1 MSDPV
6 GTTEAGSGPAYR
18 NTTGRRV
25 LAFARNTWRGL
36 TSMRVA
42 LILLFLLALAALPG
56 AMLPQRMVDDALVRE
71 YFEDYGWWAQLL
83 DRFQMFD
90 VYGSVWF
97 SAIYILLL
105 VSLVGCLVPRTFAY
119 IKSMRAKPVLTPRNL
134 GRLPHHS
141 SANVAASQQEVLDSA
156 RNRLRGWRR
165 TERTEQDGSHT
176 ISAERGYL
184 RETGNLV
191 FHFAV
196 LALIIAFAVGH
207 MYKYEGQV
215 IVHADGSQFCNS
227 GIYAYDTFN
236 AGLNVD
242 GTGLNEFCVKIN
254 DFEADYLPN
263 GQPENYRA
271 DIEYQSG
278 ENLET
283 GDWESYLLEVNH
295 PLRTAGDRVYLLGH
309 GFAPEFT
316 VTFPDGSERTQA
328 TQWRPN
334 DQVTLLS
341 DGATK
346 FDPPGVTDDFE
357 RRSNQLAV
365 TGLFAP
371 TAHFDGAVLSSS
383 SADLQDPAVAVDVM
397 RGDLGIDDGYGQSIF
412 EVDDRMVE
420 QGRLEQVARENLRM
434 GEELTLDDGTTVSFD
449 GVQRW
454 ASLQVSHDPTQGWVL
469 GFAIAMLLG
478 LGASLIVKRRRIWVR
493 VSPAEDS
500 GSASVVHVGGLA
512 RTDQAGYGEEFT
524 RIAHELLGQSAN
536 TGDADDAQQP
546 GTNGQGSTERKGT

>member
-1 MSDPV
+1 M
-6 GTTEAGSGPAYR
+6 
-18 NTTGRRV
+18 TTGGDGDPAGRERTYRDTPARRA

-42 LILLFLLALAALPG
+42 LILLFLLALAAFPG
-56 AMLPQRMVDDALVRE
+56 AVLPQRMVDASAVSR
-71 YFEDYGWWAQLL
+71 YIEDYGWWGRLL
-83 DRFQMFD
+83 DRLQFFD

-97 SAIYILLL
+97 SAIYLLLL
-105 VSLVGCLVPRTFAY
+105 VSLVGCLVPRSVEY
-119 IKSMRAKPVLTPRNL
+119 VRSMRARPVLTPRNL
-134 GRLPHHS
+134 ARMPHHREGQLR
-141 SANVAASQQEVLDSA
+141 ADPDTVVARAHD
-156 RNRLRGWRR
+156 RLSRWRR
-165 TERTEQDGSHT
+165 VERTEQDGART

-191 FHFAV
+191 FHFA
-196 LALIIAFAVGH
+196 LLGLIIAFAVGH

-215 IVHADGSQFCNS
+215 IVHADGSEFCNS

-242 GTGLNEFCVKIN
+242 GTGLTPFCVRVN

-278 ENLET
+278 DDLRDDT
-283 GDWESYLLEVNH
+283 WRPYDLQVNH
-295 PLRTAGDRVYLLGH
+295 PLRTEGDRVYLLGH

-316 VTFPDGSERTQA
+316 VTFPDGQQRTKA

-334 DQVTLLS
+334 DQITLLS

-346 FDPPGVTDDFE
+346 FDPPGVTDE
-357 RRSNQLAV
+357 ARRRSNQIAI

-371 TAHFDGAVLSSS
+371 TAHFNGKILTS
-383 SADLQDPAVAVDVM
+383 SAPGLDDPAVAVDVM
-397 RGDLGIDDGYGQSIF
+397 RGDLGIDSGYGQSIF
-412 EVDDRMVE
+412 EIDEKMVE
-420 QGRLEQVARENLRM
+420 QDRLERVARENLRP
-434 GEELTLDDGTTVSFD
+434 GEEIQLDDGTRISFD
-449 GVQRW
+449 GVHRW

-469 GFAIAMLLG
+469 AFAIVMLVG
-478 LGASLIVKRRRIWVR
+478 LAASLIVKRRRLWIR
-493 VSPAEDS
+493 VSPS
-500 GSASVVHVGGLA
+500 GDGGAGSLVHVGGLA

-524 RIAHELLGQSAN
+524 RLAADLLDD
-536 TGDADDAQQP
+536 TGGEWDAR
-546 GTNGQGSTERKGT
+546 NGSERNRS